1 MPPSRGLSGVE
12 LSELQSRVDHWQHF
26 KTGDFGQKWNSSKL
40 IVKEGPDAIAP
51 LLALLNDPTADAE
64 THWFTIRALGNFPD
78 PDVIAAIAAQID
90 HDSGDRTSEQVAELS
105 AFAIETLA
113 AMGSLAIEVLGQHL
127 ANPQR
132 RLLAAK
138 ALNQVRS
145 SEVIPIMVSVAND
158 DDAMVR
164 YYAIDAL
171 GSFHNATVTP
181 VLLNALRDSAAAVRK
196 AAVMALGRRGDLQA
210 QHQLSQQLESLLW
223 DIDLGVSCQT
233 ALALGRL
240 GSQDTIEAL
249 ERVLLSAHTPMALRI
264 DTIRAL
270 EWYCDNVSI
279 NPSTLPPNTPS
290 NSVMEAAFAVLTQAL
305 MQFSGDLSGILES
318 DLNRDRDSGLDPRG
332 SQYHPELPPQET
344 AQILVA
350 IIRVLG
356 ELRHSA
362 MAQPATEILIK
373 QLGDQFPATVHPTNS
388 PPTISPPNPPSLP
401 STVTQASIMSL
412 ASLGQPQAFDA
423 LLPLLHHPADAVPIH
438 TIAALKRLDPDHSLS
453 RVTTYIQQFPNH
465 QTDILSLW

>member
-12 LSELQSRVDHWQHF
+12 LSELQSRVEHWQHF

-40 IVKEGPDAIAP
+40 IVREGADAIAP
-51 LLALLNDPTADAE
+51 LLTLLNDPTIDAE
-64 THWFTIRALGNFPD
+64 TQWFTIRALGNFPD
-78 PDVIAAIAAQID
+78 PDVIAAIAAQIGNNSS
-90 HDSGDRTSEQVAELS
+90 HRTSEQAAELT

-113 AMGSLAIEVLGQHL
+113 AMGSLAIEVLSQL
-127 ANPQR
+127 LKNPQR

-145 SEVIPIMVSVAND
+145 SGVIPAMVSVAND

-171 GSFHNATVTP
+171 GSFHNTTVTP
-181 VLLNALRDSAAAVRK
+181 ILLNALEDPAAAVRK
-196 AAVMALGRRGDLQA
+196 AAVMALGRRSDLQA
-210 QHQLSQQLESLLW
+210 QHQLSQRLESLLW

-240 GSQDTIEAL
+240 GSQDAIEAL
-249 ERVLLSAHTPMALRI
+249 QRVLLSAHTPMALRI

-270 EWYCDNVSI
+270 EWYCDRARDH
-279 NPSTLPPNTPS
+279 
-290 NSVMEAAFAVLTQAL
+290 SVVGDAFAVLTQAL
-305 MQFSGDLSGILES
+305 MQFSSDFRSDSSSPLASDLGLDLDSELES
-318 DLNRDRDSGLDPRG
+318 RNSEH
-332 SQYHPELPPQET
+332 YPELTPQEKS
-344 AQILVA
+344 QILVA

-356 ELRHSA
+356 ELLHSV
-362 MAQPATEILIK
+362 MAQPATEILIQ
-373 QLGDQFPATVHPTNS
+373 QLGHQFPATVTPATV
-388 PPTISPPNPPSLP
+388 P
-401 STVTQASIMSL
+401 STVSTPSMVTQASIMSL

-423 LLPLLHHPADAVPIH
+423 LLPLLYHPADAVPIH

-453 RVTTYIQQFPNH
+453 RVTTYIQQFPHH